1 MVKKPNCL
9 NHSNCISIEK
19 KKVKKNYSTLQLLIQ
34 EVKRETMITR
44 QPGDRKENY
53 NITNTL
59 NQVPVL
65 HVVPV
70 FEDAQ
75 KSQ

>member
-1 MVKKPNCL
+1 
-9 NHSNCISIEK
+9 
-19 KKVKKNYSTLQLLIQ
+19 
-34 EVKRETMITR
+34 MITR

-75 KSQ
+75 KSQWKFIYLL

>member
-1 MVKKPNCL
+1 
-9 NHSNCISIEK
+9 
-19 KKVKKNYSTLQLLIQ
+19 
-34 EVKRETMITR
+34 MITR

-65 HVVPV
+65 HAVPV
-70 FEDAQ
+70 FYDAQ
-75 KSQ
+75 KSQWKFIYSL